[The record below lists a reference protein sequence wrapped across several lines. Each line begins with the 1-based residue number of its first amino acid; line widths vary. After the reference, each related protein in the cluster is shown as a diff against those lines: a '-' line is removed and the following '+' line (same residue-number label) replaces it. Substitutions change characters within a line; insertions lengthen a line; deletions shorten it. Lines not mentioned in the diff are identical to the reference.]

1 MVVRSCGDAVFR
13 HHLAVVKHSKNWVGC
28 TRVWT
33 LLVGVFL
40 TVQVGA
46 QGVPFPPDAEAPL
59 RFFSDASKAS
69 ILTCSPGTELYSAF
83 GHTAIRITD
92 LAAEPP
98 LDRVYNFGTFQFSE
112 GFYLRFIQG
121 ELIYSLSTSTFGGF
135 LEEYIRSGRGV
146 EEQELNLGPED
157 IARLDAYLLAH
168 AHPDHRDYRYL
179 FLYDNCA
186 TRVIT
191 VLDQVFGSRLTVDCV
206 DRRDSTFRD
215 LLRAKLGGIPLTRFG
230 IDVVLG
236 LPVDAPLGKCGD
248 AFLPDHLADEL
259 EGMLMDAQTM
269 EERPLVRN
277 RRELLPSMLRAAPD
291 RAGWPVG
298 VAWGLL
304 AICLL
309 EAVKSKRHLRRVLPV
324 LTGAVGCLLAF
335 LWFCTD
341 HNDTRYNLNLLWA
354 FPLHLLGPGLRTT
367 SPHWKRSLGRAMGLA
382 AGGTA
387 LLSLA
392 PLTVSMQ
399 AFHPAVLPL
408 GLALFLCFEPWR
420 KNSLP

>member
-1 MVVRSCGDAVFR
+1 M
-13 HHLAVVKHSKNWVGC
+13 NWVGC
-28 TRVWT
+28 SRGWT
-33 LLVGVFL
+33 LLLCVL
-40 TVQVGA
+40 LSWQLGA
-46 QGVPFPPDAEAPL
+46 QGVPFPPDPNAPL
-59 RFFSDASKAS
+59 RVFSDASKAS
-69 ILTCSPGTELYSAF
+69 VLTCTPGTELYSAF

-112 GFYLRFIQG
+112 GFYVRFIQG

-146 EEQELNLGPED
+146 EEQELDLLSED

-191 VLDQVFGSRLTVDCV
+191 VLEEVFGPRLTVDCV

-236 LPVDAPLGKCGD
+236 LPVDAPLGRCGD
-248 AFLPDHLADEL
+248 AFLPDHLAEEL
-259 EGMLMDAQTM
+259 EGMLMDAQTLQ
-269 EERPLVRN
+269 ERPLVRQ
-277 RRELLPSMLRAAPD
+277 RRELLPSMLRTFPD

-298 VAWGLL
+298 AAWMLFAL
-304 AICLL
+304 CLM
-309 EAVKSKRHLRRVLPV
+309 ETVTRKRYLRRALPIM
-324 LTGAVGCLLAF
+324 TGVVGCLLAF
-335 LWFCTD
+335 LWFGTD
-341 HNDTRYNLNLLWA
+341 HVDTRYNLNLLWA
-354 FPLHLLGPGLRTT
+354 SPLHLLGPGLQTNSSR
-367 SPHWKRSLGRAMGLA
+367 WKRNLGRALGLA

-420 KNSLP
+420 KSSQP

>member
-1 MVVRSCGDAVFR
+1 M
-13 HHLAVVKHSKNWVGC
+13 NWVGC
-28 TRVWT
+28 RRGWA
-33 LLVGVFL
+33 LLLGVL
-40 TVQVGA
+40 LSWQLGA
-46 QGVPFPPDAEAPL
+46 QSVPFPPDPHAPL
-59 RFFSDASKAS
+59 RIFSDASKAS
-69 ILTCSPGTELYSAF
+69 VLTCTPGTELYSAF

-92 LAAEPP
+92 LAADPP

-112 GFYLRFIQG
+112 GFYVRFIQG

-135 LEEYIRSGRGV
+135 LEEYIQSGRGV
-146 EEQELNLGPED
+146 EEQELDLLSED

-191 VLDQVFGSRLTVDCV
+191 VLEEVFGPRLTVDCV

-236 LPVDAPLGKCGD
+236 LPVDAPLGRCGD
-248 AFLPDHLADEL
+248 AFLPEHLAEEL
-259 EGMLMDAQTM
+259 EGMLMDAQTLQ
-269 EERPLVRN
+269 ERPLVRQ
-277 RRELLPSMLRAAPD
+277 RRELLPSMLRTFPD
-291 RAGWPVG
+291 RPGWPVG
-298 VAWGLL
+298 MAWGLL
-304 AICLL
+304 ALCLL
-309 EAVKSKRHLRRVLPV
+309 EVVMGKRYLRRVLPF

-335 LWFCTD
+335 LWFGTD
-341 HNDTRYNLNLLWA
+341 HVDTRYNLNLLWA
-354 FPLHLLGPGLRTT
+354 SPLHLLGPGLQTKSSR
-367 SPHWKRSLGRAMGLA
+367 WKRNLGRALGLA

-420 KNSLP
+420 KFSQP